1 MSVSRG
7 VGRTTAGAGWARSRV
22 GPGETVHPTWRAR
35 RGMSSRHTRPSA
47 SCSSVPAQQ
56 RDSHQLN
63 MITKPPKPPCW
74 RDFLPDAARPRR
86 APALPAEQPG
96 YVDLGR
102 GGGSD
107 AGERA
112 ARLHRKHRI
121 KLHRTQSELTIQQ
134 THLPES
140 GALTVSLA
148 DTRPREFGL
157 RKRTTPTPVVCLDE
171 NAARCERWLAGV
183 HASQPLHDFAFA
195 RGAGVDVEVPEENL
209 AALGRV
215 ALRRTGS
222 SSGSDVDS
230 ASVCAMR
237 MRAIHGGSDGKRAA
251 NRNGRKSP
259 PKHHLAA
266 MPATECRHS
275 VAPPGGGI
283 SQQNARLSPRP
294 QTCALGQSRLATA
307 ATPGDQDGS
316 SKENRRPATDGNRS
330 DRCVVD
336 TYTDTGHVTEDSGG
350 TQRNVRVYVTD
361 DHVGTR
367 HDAPGNITEDHGGN
381 VDIVH
386 EYVTDDSG
394 ETADIV
400 HGYVTQDR
408 DETADV
414 VHEYMT
420 EDHDGTADIAHIYV
434 TDDHDESADI
444 VHGYVTEDHDGTADI
459 VHGYVTED
467 HAGAQRECLGV

>member
-1 MSVSRG
+1 MCVSRG
-7 VGRTTAGAGWARSRV
+7 VGSSRTTARAGWARARV
-22 GPGETVHPTWRAR
+22 PVVPTWRAR

-47 SCSSVPAQQ
+47 VPAQQ

-96 YVDLGR
+96 YVDVGR

-157 RKRTTPTPVVCLDE
+157 RKRTTPAPVVCLDE

-237 MRAIHGGSDGKRAA
+237 MRGIHGGGGGDGKRAA

-266 MPATECRHS
+266 MPTTGCRHS

-283 SQQNARLSPRP
+283 SQQNACLSPRP
-294 QTCALGQSRLATA
+294 QTCALGQSRVTTA

-316 SKENRRPATDGNRS
+316 SKENCQPATDGNQS
-330 DRCVVD
+330 DRRVVD

-367 HDAPGNITEDHGGN
+367 HDVHENITE
-381 VDIVH
+381 DIVH

-394 ETADIV
+394 GTVEIV

-408 DETADV
+408 DVTADV
-414 VHEYMT
+414 DHEYMT
-420 EDHDGTADIAHIYV
+420 EDRDETADIAHIYV
-434 TDDHDESADI
+434 TEAHDESADI
-444 VHGYVTEDHDGTADI
+444 VHGYVTDDHDGTADI

-467 HAGAQRECLGV
+467 LAGAQRECLGV